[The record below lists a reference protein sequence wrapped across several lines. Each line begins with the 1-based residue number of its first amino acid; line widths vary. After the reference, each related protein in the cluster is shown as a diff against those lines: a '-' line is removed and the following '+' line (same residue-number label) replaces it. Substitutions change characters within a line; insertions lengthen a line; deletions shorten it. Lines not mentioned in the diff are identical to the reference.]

1 MLFGEWRM
9 HVALL
14 QFSGWSL
21 FAGCLSLVLAHRHV
35 ICLDQEWL
43 HVRFKR
49 LVARV
54 EHAHPVH
61 SAIHR
66 MRHHLI
72 QGSEVVAASVLA
84 EERAKRLLT
93 DADVQAK
100 DRRTVEIGELII
112 EVARHKRHKRKPM
125 VRRNVPIRIVEEEAV
140 ARIGHNIHALTCLS
154 DVPADLS
161 FVHR

>member
-1 MLFGEWRM
+1 M
-9 HVALL
+9 H
-14 QFSGWSL
+14 F
-21 FAGCLSLVLAHRHV
+21 
-35 ICLDQEWL
+35 
-43 HVRFKR
+43 RFKR

-66 MRHHLI
+66 VRHHLI
-72 QGSEVVAASVLA
+72 QGCEVVAARVLV

-93 DADVQAK
+93 DANVQAK
-100 DRRTVEIGELII
+100 DRRAVEFGELVI

-125 VRRNVPIRIVEEEAV
+125 VRRNVTIGVVEEEAV
-140 ARIGHNIHALTCLS
+140 ARIGHSIHALKCLG

-161 FVHR
+161 FVHRYWTFSAWLCNEYSVLNCGLIVPLKRFFF